1 MNRSEPG
8 LLDAGLR
15 VVGNVFAMLQNRI
28 ELASLELGEAG
39 DRLVTAIIASF
50 AVVLLVFGALAALSA
65 WVAAALWDSVGLAVL
80 GWLALAYGAAA
91 AVLIV
96 WLRAQ
101 LRDAP
106 TPLAETLAELAK
118 DVAAIRGETAPR
130 DPRA

>member
-1 MNRSEPG
+1 
-8 LLDAGLR
+8 
-15 VVGNVFAMLQNRI
+15 MLQNRI

>member
-1 MNRSEPG
+1 MSRSEPG